1 MTIDAVNGLDR
12 QAFAEAFGRI
22 FEHSPWV
29 AERAW
34 EERPFGDLRAL
45 LVSMIRQVEMASAAE
60 QMALLRAHPDLGTK
74 AKLSEASAAEQ
85 AGAGLDQLTAEELE
99 LLTKL
104 NDGYKDKF
112 GFPFLYA
119 VKGSNKHDILSALAR
134 RVEATPEEEYAEA
147 LRQVY
152 RIASFRLDACLQEE
166 R

>member
-1 MTIDAVNGLDR
+1 MTIDAVNRLDR
-12 QAFAEAFGRI
+12 EAFVEAFGWI

-34 EERPFGDLRAL
+34 KERPFGDARAL
-45 LVSMIRQVEMASAAE
+45 HVSMVRQVEMASAAE

-74 AKLSEASAAEQ
+74 AKVSEASATEQ
-85 AGAGLDQLTAEELE
+85 AGAGLDQLTAEEFQ
-99 LLTKL
+99 LLTEL
-104 NDGYKDKF
+104 NHRYKEKF

-119 VKGSNKHDILSALAR
+119 VKGSNKHDVLVALIAR
-134 RVEATPEEEYAEA
+134 IDADPEDEYSEA

-152 RIASFRLDACLQEE
+152 QIAGFRLNSCIGEE